1 MRKIYLPSLKKI
13 QIQNFT
19 LYPNGLNFEYEFIN
33 GVNIIIGGNG
43 MGKTTLVNLIKYSI
57 IGHYKKDFDFT
68 RTYKDRKIEK
78 RILHPVD
85 YYKNRLDNSI
95 VTDSKANV
103 TVNFEI
109 NNNLFTVTRCIESI
123 TLNSY
128 SLNGKKIEG
137 KIISQNKY
145 EDLSDDIKHEYLQK
159 KYEDDISKVSE
170 LSFDDLIFFVNE
182 ILYFG
187 EDHKTILWNDG
198 KIGNDVQNE
207 LFNKYFNSP
216 ELDKLRQE
224 AERQAKYFDSS
235 ARHRSEDIRAI
246 KKVLDK
252 VNDSKNKVDNIES
265 INSKII
271 NIKNEIENVDKQL
284 DNKQSYRKKVDNKI
298 QLLNNQINEISVKE
312 ANLDKDKKTAEN
324 KLFANKWQHLHKNY
338 DLYFKSIKT
347 NHICPLCT
355 KEVED
360 TFAEEILNNSN
371 NCILCNQEINEV
383 ESKSLDIEYDEI
395 NKLLIEEHRKLQN
408 YQKEIFENDK
418 ILKELDKDFRI
429 LSVKKRELQS
439 ILRELEFSNSQV
451 PNSETDQLQAFY
463 DEIAN
468 LEKLKNE
475 FQEKSLIEKNKADEF
490 SKLIEEQISKET
502 NRFSILFSNFAGEFL
517 GVKCSLTYD
526 DLGDGNRRFYP
537 VIDGKIRQ
545 YEEELSESQRFF
557 IDHSFRMSILS
568 FFYTKPT
575 FYIVETP
582 DSSLDISYE
591 KNAAKVFMKFL
602 EKDNSLILTTNL
614 NNSEFLNHLIELAKN
629 RVSIISLLD
638 IGKKSVIQNA
648 SNTLL
653 EIYNKIK
660 LKIK

>member
-207 LFNKYFNSP
+207 LFNKYFNTP

-284 DNKQSYRKKVDNKI
+284 DNKQSYRKKVENKI

>member
-207 LFNKYFNSP
+207 LFNKYFNTP

>member
-207 LFNKYFNSP
+207 LFNKYFNTP

-298 QLLNNQINEISVKE
+298 QLLNNQINEISLKE

>member
-109 NNNLFTVTRCIESI
+109 NNNLFIVTRCIESI

-207 LFNKYFNSP
+207 LFNKYFNTP

>member
-1 MRKIYLPSLKKI
+1 MRKIYLPTLKKI

-78 RILHPVD
+78 RILHPAD

-103 TVNFEI
+103 TINFEI
-109 NNNLFTVTRCIESI
+109 NNNLFSVTRCIESI

-128 SLNGKKIEG
+128 SLNGDKIEG

-207 LFNKYFNSP
+207 LFNKYFNTP

-252 VNDSKNKVDNIES
+252 VNDSKNKDDSIES

-271 NIKNEIENVDKQL
+271 NIKNEIEKVDKQL

-298 QLLNNQINEISVKE
+298 QLLSNQINEISVKE
-312 ANLDKDKKTAEN
+312 TNLDKDKKTAEN

-360 TFAEEILNNSN
+360 TFAEEILSNSN
-371 NCILCNQEINEV
+371 NCILCHQEINEV
-383 ESKSLDIEYDEI
+383 ESKSLDLEYDEI

-408 YQKEIFENDK
+408 YQKEISENDK
-418 ILKELDKDFRI
+418 IIKELDKEFRI
-429 LSVKKRELQS
+429 LSAKKREFQS
-439 ILRELEFSNSQV
+439 KLRELEFSNSQV

-475 FQEKSLIEKNKADEF
+475 FQEKSTIEKNKADEF

-502 NRFSILFSNFAGEFL
+502 NRFSILFSEFAGEFL
-517 GVKCSLTYD
+517 GVKCSLTYA
-526 DLGDGNRRFYP
+526 DLGDGNKRFYP

-629 RVSIISLLD
+629 RISIISLLD

>member
-207 LFNKYFNSP
+207 LFNKYFNTP

-468 LEKLKNE
+468 LEQLKNE

>member
-128 SLNGKKIEG
+128 SLNGEKIEG

-207 LFNKYFNSP
+207 LFNKYFNTP

>member
-1 MRKIYLPSLKKI
+1 MRKIYLPTLKKI
-13 QIQNFT
+13 HIQNFT

-33 GVNIIIGGNG
+33 GINIIIGGNG

-78 RILHPVD
+78 RILHPMD
-85 YYKNRLDNSI
+85 YYKNRQDSSI
-95 VTDSKANV
+95 TTDSKANI
-103 TVNFEI
+103 TISFEI
-109 NNNLFTVTRCIESI
+109 NDNLFSVTRCIESI

-128 SLNGKKIEG
+128 SLNGDKIEG
-137 KIISQNKY
+137 KIISQSKY

-207 LFNKYFNSP
+207 LFNKYFNTP

-252 VNDSKNKVDNIES
+252 VNDSKNKDDNTQS

-271 NIKNEIENVDKQL
+271 NIKNEIEKLDKQL

-298 QLLNNQINEISVKE
+298 QLLSNQINEISVKE
-312 ANLDKDKKTAEN
+312 TNLDKDKKTAEN

-360 TFAEEILNNSN
+360 TFAEAILSNSN

-383 ESKSLDIEYDEI
+383 ENKSLDLEYDEI

-408 YQKEIFENDK
+408 FQKEISENDK
-418 ILKELDKDFRI
+418 ILKELDKEFRI
-429 LSVKKRELQS
+429 ISARKREFQS
-439 ILRELEFSNSQV
+439 TLRELEFSNSKV

-475 FQEKSLIEKNKADEF
+475 FQEKSTIEKNKADEF

-502 NRFSILFSNFAGEFL
+502 KRFSILFSEFAGEFL
-517 GVKCSLTYD
+517 GVKCSLTYA
-526 DLGDGNRRFYP
+526 DLGDGNKRFYP
-537 VIDGKIRQ
+537 VIDGKTRQ
-545 YEEELSESQRFF
+545 FEEELSESQRFF
-557 IDHSFRMSILS
+557 VDHSFRMSILS

-614 NNSEFLNHLIELAKN
+614 NNSEFLNHLIELSKN
-629 RVSIISLLD
+629 QISIISLLD

-653 EIYNKIK
+653 EVYNKIK

>member
-207 LFNKYFNSP
+207 LFNKYFNTP

-451 PNSETDQLQAFY
+451 PKSETDQLQAFY

-629 RVSIISLLD
+629 RVSINSLLD

-648 SNTLL
+648 SNTLV